1 MRLNKLTKAILFSA
15 IGFPI
20 ISSAATVTASDQTN
34 TFSGLDYS
42 MMITKDGGH
51 TWTAYTNASQN
62 NFPGTVLAQVAP
74 KQELAIISEDYDPN
88 RTYKGGDTVRFLGY
102 YWTAQWWVD
111 QGISP
116 GTDPVW
122 VSGDAINIKPYI
134 SFQFTPYTGQDAI
147 DLQNREKA
155 NVAAQRKVI
164 GYFPE
169 WGVYEAHNFFTPD
182 KVDYS
187 GLTHLNYGFAVVKN
201 GVVTMHDT
209 DKAPGLI
216 KDLDKRTEAANVA
229 HMISVG
235 GWNNSQ
241 EGVFEA
247 ATATDAGIEKLAN
260 SMVSYMAQ
268 WHFDGLDIDWEYPNT
283 EAEKNQFTKLI
294 QSLRTKLDA
303 QGLKDDKYYQL
314 SAAVTTNHNNIQ
326 FINPAVTTP
335 LLDSV
340 NVMAY
345 DIHGAFDPLTGH
357 NAPLYE
363 NSHDEDKDLNVAD
376 TMTAY
381 VETWNVPKT
390 KLMMGIPYY
399 GRGWGHVPGTELIPG
414 LPGMFN
420 TGAAT
425 VKGAWDDAD
434 QFTGTNPWYVLKQ
447 KLASGEYTRYWDPE
461 SHVPYLYSKTKQE
474 FLTYDDPQSID
485 EKVDYI
491 LDQGFGGA
499 ILWDISGDTPEHE
512 LGNIVKEVKNTP
524 LPDDSD
530 VPVPDEDPV
539 IDKTDLKA
547 ILVSVDDGQ
556 TRVYMNL
563 DSSKITS
570 GTAYTAY
577 VDGKYLFGTE
587 GTHYYYSNKKSLGK
601 EASFR
606 TGDVE
611 SRLAV
616 GSVISVKRE
625 YPNQAV
631 LGQITVTQD
640 MLDGNNPVISDGSVK
655 SMSVSKINNVPYIF
669 VDFDKEKLHSA
680 DGSSYV
686 AKIVDDSKRGNYIFN
701 CDNGKCDYSTETV
714 DGAISHVKS
723 DEKDISIGETIVI
736 QRVSPNPAVVAQMV
750 VTSFEPEPQ
759 PEPQP
764 EPVTGLKVTL
774 FQNAGYTG
782 DSLEVTGDID
792 CLNGVKMKNGTD
804 ANDQVSSFTIPESSL
819 GVRLFTECQFK
830 GTSNLFPSSSQ
841 YDLTRYLSEMNKAVS
856 SVQVV
861 KAEAREASY
870 DRGGFLQIYGDIP
883 RLSAEKRGDYR
894 DTYDNVISQIEVA
907 EGYTVRLYSE
917 RDYQGSYVDV
927 KSGQKIPDLSAV
939 SFDNKASSLKVFIDK
954 AK

>member
-1 MRLNKLTKAILFSA
+1 
-15 IGFPI
+15 
-20 ISSAATVTASDQTN
+20 
-34 TFSGLDYS
+34 
-42 MMITKDGGH
+42 
-51 TWTAYTNASQN
+51 
-62 NFPGTVLAQVAP
+62 
-74 KQELAIISEDYDPN
+74 
-88 RTYKGGDTVRFLGY
+88 
-102 YWTAQWWVD
+102 
-111 QGISP
+111 
-116 GTDPVW
+116 
-122 VSGDAINIKPYI
+122 
-134 SFQFTPYTGQDAI
+134 
-147 DLQNREKA
+147 
-155 NVAAQRKVI
+155 
-164 GYFPE
+164 
-169 WGVYEAHNFFTPD
+169 
-182 KVDYS
+182 
-187 GLTHLNYGFAVVKN
+187 
-201 GVVTMHDT
+201 
-209 DKAPGLI
+209 
-216 KDLDKRTEAANVA
+216 
-229 HMISVG
+229 
-235 GWNNSQ
+235 
-241 EGVFEA
+241 
-247 ATATDAGIEKLAN
+247 
-260 SMVSYMAQ
+260 
-268 WHFDGLDIDWEYPNT
+268 
-283 EAEKNQFTKLI
+283 
-294 QSLRTKLDA
+294 
-303 QGLKDDKYYQL
+303 
-314 SAAVTTNHNNIQ
+314 
-326 FINPAVTTP
+326 
-335 LLDSV
+335 
-340 NVMAY
+340 
-345 DIHGAFDPLTGH
+345 
-357 NAPLYE
+357 
-363 NSHDEDKDLNVAD
+363 
-376 TMTAY
+376 
-381 VETWNVPKT
+381 
-390 KLMMGIPYY
+390 
-399 GRGWGHVPGTELIPG
+399 
-414 LPGMFN
+414 MFN

-686 AKIVDDSKRGNYIFN
+686 AKIVNDSKRGNYIFN

-804 ANDQVSSFTIPESSL
+804 ADDQVSSFTIPESSL

-883 RLSAEKRGDYR
+883 RLSAEKMGDYR